1 MDLHCGAIRKALLA
15 FQSDEY
21 IRRYLDTRLNR
32 PEAFPKADPAELA
45 EELCTIRE
53 KGIAV
58 SHGEYVPDAVGIGA
72 PIYGIDGRISASVGI
87 IAPYSRIEDDT
98 HLLHLQD
105 QVRHSAAELSYYMG
119 HTFKK
124 EK

>member
-1 MDLHCGAIRKALLA
+1 MRWICTAVRSA
-15 FQSDEY
+15 
-21 IRRYLDTRLNR
+21 RRLNR

-45 EELCTIRE
+45 EELRTIRE

-87 IAPYSRIEDDT
+87 IAPYSSIEDDT
-98 HLLHLQD
+98 HLLHLQE

-119 HTFKK
+119 HTFKQ

>member
-1 MDLHCGAIRKALLA
+1 MGA
-15 FQSDEY
+15 DDY
-21 IRRYLDTRLNR
+21 ITKPFN
-32 PEAFPKADPAELA
+32 
-45 EELCTIRE
+45 
-53 KGIAV
+53 
-58 SHGEYVPDAVGIGA
+58 AVGIGA

-119 HTFKK
+119 HTFKQ